1 MIEQIGGDFL
11 QWLRGF
17 YFVAK
22 RGSVTQA
29 ALEMGR
35 NQPTISHQIKCLENE
50 FGVPLFERSSGKM
63 ELTPEGRALLEKA
76 ISLFE
81 TVKEMKSE
89 IQGEQLEQKGKILM
103 ATTHAI
109 IHFFLPRLVV
119 DFRKTHPQVDFDIEG
134 GGLEMILARVESA
147 EVDFGI
153 ANLPEVPEPLLY
165 HSLFQ
170 TALKLIAPRGNPFS
184 LKGKLTL
191 DQISKAPFIAF
202 PRSSTLTPF
211 VENRFLEENLNL
223 NVVLV
228 LNNYESVK
236 KYVAL
241 GLGVSILDDYALT
254 KKDRDILD
262 IFSLDHFFG
271 KRDYGLIMRK
281 KKYLSPAAK
290 AFIRCVKPEIR
301 FKEGLS
307 SHR

>member
-1 MIEQIGGDFL
+1 MGRGRVMIEQIGGDFL

-17 YFVAK
+17 YYVAK

-29 ALEMGR
+29 AVEMGR

-50 FGVPLFERSSGKM
+50 FGVALLERSSGKM

-89 IQGEQLEQKGKILM
+89 IQGEKLEQKGKVIM

-109 IHFFLPRLVV
+109 IHFFLPRFVV
-119 DFRKTHPQVDFDIEG
+119 EFRKTHPKVDFDIEG
-134 GGLEMILARVESA
+134 GGLEMILERVEAA

-153 ANLPEVPEPLLY
+153 ANLPEVPEPFLY
-165 HSLFQ
+165 HRLFE
-170 TALKLIAPRGNPFS
+170 TTLKLIAPKKNPFS
-184 LKGKLTL
+184 LRGKLTL
-191 DQISKAPFIAF
+191 DSISKIPFIAF

-241 GLGVSILDDYALT
+241 GIGIAILDDYALT
-254 KKDRDILD
+254 GEDRKNLD

-290 AFIRCVKPEIR
+290 AFIRCIKPGIQ
-301 FKEGLS
+301 FK
-307 SHR
+307 

>member
-1 MIEQIGGDFL
+1 
-11 QWLRGF
+11 
-17 YFVAK
+17 
-22 RGSVTQA
+22 
-29 ALEMGR
+29 
-35 NQPTISHQIKCLENE
+35 
-50 FGVPLFERSSGKM
+50 M

-89 IQGEQLEQKGKILM
+89 IQGEQLEQKGRVVI

-109 IHFFLPRLVV
+109 IHFFLPGFMVE
-119 DFRKTHPQVDFDIEG
+119 FRKTHPHVEFDVEG
-134 GGLEMILARVESA
+134 GGLEMILERVEAA

-153 ANLPEVPEPLLY
+153 ANLPEVPEPFLY
-165 HSLFQ
+165 HRLFE
-170 TALKLIAPRGNPFS
+170 TTLKLIAPKKNLFS
-184 LKGKLTL
+184 LRGTLTL
-191 DQISKAPFIAF
+191 DSISKAPFIAF

-241 GLGVSILDDYALT
+241 GIGIAILDDYALT
-254 KKDRDILD
+254 REDRKSLD

-281 KKYLSPAAK
+281 KKYLSPASK
-290 AFIRCVKPEIR
+290 AFIACIKPGIQ
-301 FKEGLS
+301 FK
-307 SHR
+307 

>member
-17 YFVAK
+17 YYVAK

-35 NQPTISHQIKCLENE
+35 NQPTISHQIKCLETE
-50 FGVPLFERSSGKM
+50 FGVSLFDRSSGKM
-63 ELTPEGRALLEKA
+63 QLTPEGKALLEKS

-89 IQGEQLEQKGKILM
+89 IQGERLEQKGKVIIG
-103 ATTHAI
+103 TTHAV
-109 IHFFLPRLVV
+109 IHFFLPRFVME
-119 DFRKTHPQVDFDIEG
+119 FRRTHPQVDFDIEG
-134 GGLEMILARVESA
+134 GGLEMILERVESA
-147 EVDFGI
+147 EADFGI
-153 ANLPEVPEPLLY
+153 ANLPEVPEPFLY

-170 TALKLIAPRGNPFS
+170 TALKLIAPRKNPFS
-184 LKGKLTL
+184 LKGKPTL
-191 DQISKAPFIAF
+191 DQISKAPFISF

-241 GLGVSILDDYALT
+241 GIGIAILDDYALT
-254 KKDRDILD
+254 KEDRESLD
-262 IFSLDHFFG
+262 IFSLNHFFG
-271 KRDYGLIMRK
+271 ERDYGLIMRK
-281 KKYLSPAAK
+281 KKYLSPAVK
-290 AFIRCVKPEIR
+290 AFIRSVKPGIK
-301 FKEGLS
+301 FK
-307 SHR
+307 